1 MLTCVFQSK
10 SLALPTETFFH
21 PDKLEELKEEK
32 QEEKKQEKKEE
43 APKQQQQQEKQ
54 ESKAPMMNLLSTVFR
69 LRRELHK
76 TEEQRA
82 RVRSTGS
89 FKQDYSTWLTECKAA
104 PFKQINMM
112 HSGKFKL

>member
-21 PDKLEELKEEK
+21 PDKVEELKEEK

-43 APKQQQQQEKQ
+43 APKQQQEKQ

-89 FKQDYSTWLTECKAA
+89 FKQDYSTWLTECKAT
-104 PFKQINMM
+104 PFKQINIM

>member
-1 MLTCVFQSK
+1 M
-10 SLALPTETFFH
+10 PTETFFH
-21 PDKLEELKEEK
+21 PDKVEELKEEK

-43 APKQQQQQEKQ
+43 APKQQQQEKQ

-82 RVRSTGS
+82 RVRRTGS

>member
-32 QEEKKQEKKEE
+32 KEEKKQEKKEE
-43 APKQQQQQEKQ
+43 APKQQQQQQQ

-104 PFKQINMM
+104 AIKQINMM
-112 HSGKFKL
+112 HSGEFKL